1 LGAIRIAGVSHG
13 LRRVALFPNPFEGL
27 NAMSYLERLKG
38 SWLYAIAITAVST
51 SAITWGVV
59 QVLVLSPMREDYARQ
74 SEELQSLKK
83 TLNLVKSQY
92 DIPESTIADFF
103 GSVKEKE
110 RKPDFQNLAVLESPD
125 LIATV
130 QTVIRRNK
138 TSQIQYPGFSI
149 TIATSEV
156 DQNGRTTF
164 NVGYTQPNSEIRESL
179 QFNLHPAQTMIV
191 QNESKVLI
199 FQVTLVA
206 ADPFEKSA
214 LVEVTTLSTLK
225 ELFPSN
231 NKN

>member
-1 LGAIRIAGVSHG
+1 
-13 LRRVALFPNPFEGL
+13 
-27 NAMSYLERLKG
+27 MSYLERLKD

-74 SEELQSLKK
+74 TEELKSLKQ

-92 DIPESTIADFF
+92 NIPDSIIADFF
-103 GSVKEKE
+103 GSVKERE
-110 RKPDFQNLAVLESPD
+110 RKLDFQNLAVLESPD
-125 LIATV
+125 LISTV

-138 TSQIQYPGFSI
+138 TSQIHYPGFSI
-149 TIATSEV
+149 TIATSDV
-156 DQNGRTTF
+156 GQNGLTTF
-164 NVGYTQPNSEIRESL
+164 NVGYDQPNSEIRESL
-179 QFNLHPAQTMIV
+179 QFDLHPAQTMIV

-214 LVEVTTLSTLK
+214 LVEIKTMSTLK
-225 ELFPSN
+225 ELFQSS